1 MGISHYM
8 GIEKFFL
15 QKIDDEKMIIKE
27 LKIYITNGIKK

>member
-1 MGISHYM
+1 M